1 MASLVAQRL
10 KHLPLMWETWVRSL
24 GWEDPLEKEMATHS
38 SVLVW
43 RIPWMGAT
51 VHGVA
56 KSWTRLSDFTSF
68 HFKLNAG
75 TEKGFWSSSCGL
87 FSVSAHPSLVLGIQ
101 IFSSLRDTNHLRF
114 GSTFIASF

>member
-1 MASLVAQRL
+1 MVKRL
-10 KHLPLMWETWVRSL
+10 PAMRETQVRFL
-24 GWEDPLEKEMATHS
+24 GQEDSLEKEMATHS

-114 GSTFIASF
+114 GSTFTASF